1 MEKQNPPI
9 TVPAKVVK
17 PRDTSNSASSNE
29 NSNSS
34 TSLVPE
40 RKNSLAEKP
49 GPSRYEIILAQG
61 CISICIINF
70 YFRESKSNESG
81 TSTPLA
87 QAPPA
92 HELNPL
98 KGIDPE
104 LQAIWTPA
112 EQTLFRA
119 VHPIFLNNYCAIAQ
133 SLLSKTCQQVGALTT
148 TLQQHFNII
157 FFNFGRFIVLPSKKR
172 PICQLSNPRKKQLRR
187 VRRKRN

>member
-1 MEKQNPPI
+1 MKTRI
-9 TVPAKVVK
+9 VLLVWYLSAKI
-17 PRDTSNSASSNE
+17 A
-29 NSNSS
+29 
-34 TSLVPE
+34 LL
-40 RKNSLAEKP
+40 KNLD
-49 GPSRYEIILAQG
+49 RQG
-61 CISICIINF
+61 TKSFWLKGISICIINF

-148 TLQQHFNII
+148 TLQQHFHII
-157 FFNFGRFIVLPSKKR
+157 FFNFGRVIVLPSKKR